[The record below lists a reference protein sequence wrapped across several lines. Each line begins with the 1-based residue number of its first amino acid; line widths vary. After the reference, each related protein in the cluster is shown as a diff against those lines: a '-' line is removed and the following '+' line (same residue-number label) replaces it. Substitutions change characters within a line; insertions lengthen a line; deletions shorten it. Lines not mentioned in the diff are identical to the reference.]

1 MEVGSKEGFV
11 WYAPDFVLGSFDN
24 RAAAEEE
31 QVQVEVHCLNRGE
44 SQRFREMTT
53 IKGNEKKGFKTIA
66 AGVEFK
72 MFIANVRNTKN
83 IEIKGKPC
91 SGPGH
96 LYKEGYDKM
105 VDDIIKAIDDMS
117 HLEEG
122 EVKNSKA

>member
-11 WYAPDFVLGSFDN
+11 WYTPDFTLGEFDN
-24 RAAAEEE
+24 RKAEESE

-44 SQRFREMTT
+44 SQKFRSMTT
-53 IKGNEKKGFKTIA
+53 LKGNEKKGFKTNA
-66 AGVEFK
+66 ADVEFK
-72 MFIANVRNTKN
+72 MFIANVRGIKN
-83 IEIKGKPC
+83 AMIKGKPC
-91 SGPGH
+91 TGPGQ